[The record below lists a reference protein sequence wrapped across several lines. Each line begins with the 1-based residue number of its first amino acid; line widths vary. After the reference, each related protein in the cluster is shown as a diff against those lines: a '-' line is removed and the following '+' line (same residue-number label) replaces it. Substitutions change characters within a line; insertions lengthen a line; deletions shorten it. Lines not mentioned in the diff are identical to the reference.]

1 MNIDFSNDELMLLD
15 LLLAQE
21 QSETTVEIHHSRN
34 NVYKD
39 LLREKLKMVDS
50 LAARVQSALAKTP

>member
-1 MNIDFSNDELMLLD
+1 MDFSKDELMLLD

-21 QSETTVEIHHSRN
+21 QSETKLEIHHSRN

-39 LLREKLKMVDS
+39 LLKEKLKLVEG
-50 LAARVQSALAKTP
+50 LAARVESALAKTS